1 MENVPLSVSSSLCIS
16 AFQVKILKINLFF
29 FRKANI
35 YVILF
40 HHSYSERSQS
50 RSSYYFSCF
59 VLAYLFALLIFKG
72 KESWPTAQMTT
83 KDKIWPGQSQELKTQ
98 PRSLTEVT
106 GTQYLNHQLPF
117 SMVSISRI
125 LELGVELGLQSRPC
139 DMSCWQPKQ
148 QQMPKPHPC
157 LTLEAQKLCSLPINS
172 LLTLVNGKPLGPSCI
187 ASIISQK
194 TGPKQTE
201 VLRRWHPRKQSG
213 STFKVV
219 RVQSI
224 LVCV

>member
-1 MENVPLSVSSSLCIS
+1 MGDLKDQPNSCHCSQLGSKLADGKCPSFCLIFSLYICFPS
-16 AFQVKILKINLFF
+16 KNFKNKSFF

-106 GTQYLNHQLPF
+106 GTQYLNHHLPF

-125 LELGVELGLQSRPC
+125 LELGIELGLQSRPC

-172 LLTLVNGKPLGPSCI
+172 MLT
-187 ASIISQK
+187 
-194 TGPKQTE
+194 
-201 VLRRWHPRKQSG
+201 W
-213 STFKVV
+213 
-219 RVQSI
+219 
-224 LVCV
+224 